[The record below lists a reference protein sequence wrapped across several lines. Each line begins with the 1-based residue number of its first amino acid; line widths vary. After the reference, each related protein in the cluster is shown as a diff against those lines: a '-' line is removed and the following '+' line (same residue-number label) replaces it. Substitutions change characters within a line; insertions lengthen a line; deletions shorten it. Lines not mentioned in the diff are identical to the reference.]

1 MAEDDT
7 LVCLEENL
15 GSEQYGIGFRKD
27 DTELCDKINEALKT
41 LAADGTVDKIAENYP
56 EIKDYLTLKAE

>member
-1 MAEDDT
+1 MAKDDS

-27 DTELCDKINEALKT
+27 DTELCEKVNDALEA
-41 LAADGTVDKIAENYP
+41 LAADGTVEKIAANYP
-56 EIKDYLTLKAE
+56 EIAEYITLGK